1 MLSGFLKDIVPEY
14 GPVVQYTLLIGDQQ
28 VALNPCIGETLRL
41 EHDGRKQCTFCG
53 RPVKKLFANGSCY
66 PCFIGR
72 AENDL
77 CVVKPHE
84 CHYDTCRDQKWG
96 DANCMIPTYLYIAKS
111 SDVKVGISKSIPKRW
126 MDQGAVEATPI
137 ALLPTRVMAGQLE
150 YFLSQHMPDKT
161 DWRKML
167 KAEVADTPLSEVRQR
182 VLELIPEEYRAYVLP
197 ETPVTE
203 ISYPVLETPLK
214 VVSHDLDKAPAAGR
228 LLGIKA
234 KYLIFST
241 GVMNVAKFAGYHV
254 ALTTGAEAEVATAQG

>member
-14 GPVVQYTLLIGDQQ
+14 GPVVQYTLRVGDG
-28 VALNPCIGETLRL
+28 ALPLNDFLGASLRL

-53 RPVKKLFANGSCY
+53 RPVKKFFPNGSCY

-111 SDVKVGISKSIPKRW
+111 SDVKVGISKTIPKRW
-126 MDQGAVEATPI
+126 MDQGAVEAMPI

-150 YFLSQHMPDKT
+150 YLLSKHMPDKT

-167 KAEVADTPLSEVRQR
+167 KAEVSAASLTAVREQ
-182 VLELIPEEYRAYVLP
+182 VLALVPEEYRAYLLP
-197 ETPVTE
+197 PAETTA
-203 ISYPVLETPLK
+203 ISYPIMETPEK
-214 VVSHDLDKAPAAGR
+214 IVSHDLDKAPVAGR
-228 LLGIKA
+228 LLGVKA
-234 KYLIFST
+234 RYLILST
-241 GVMNVAKFAGYHV
+241 GVMNVPKFAGFHV
-254 ALTTGAEAEVATAQG
+254 VVCAGAEAEAAAAAE